1 MRPQDFIDK
10 LAPIAI
16 KEMQRTGIP
25 ASLTIAQ
32 GILESGWGASELA
45 VNANNWFGIKGAGP
59 EGSYERDSPEEE
71 NGKKIMRRSPF
82 RKYHDWADSV
92 RDHSE
97 FLLRPRYAKIINA
110 DWRTACHEIEKAG
123 YATDS
128 QYDEKLIKRI
138 EEYQLYKY
146 DQGVDRVARPILII
160 DPGHGGTD
168 SGAVGNG
175 MREKDITLQI
185 SLYQF
190 NRFKELGLPVA
201 ITRTADTTLK
211 PTQRTGAVK
220 QSGAEYCISNHI
232 NAGGG
237 EGVEAIHSI
246 HATDKLAK
254 ALVQSVVDCGQKFR
268 KVYSR
273 LGNGGTDYYFMHR
286 ETGTVDTTIMEYG
299 FIDNPNDAALLK
311 ANWEM
316 YAEAVVKAFCGYVGH
331 LYKPKGGVASMSDLD
346 KSLEVL
352 VKAGII
358 KTPEYWQNNAIKGG
372 TVLGDYAATLIINMA
387 KKLGSHLV

>member
-1 MRPQDFIDK
+1 MKPDDFFSE

-16 KEMQRTGIP
+16 QEMKRTGIP

-32 GILESGWGASELA
+32 GILESGWGASEVA
-45 VNANNWFGIKGAGP
+45 VNANNWFGIKGVGP
-59 EGSYERDSPEEE
+59 AGSYERDSPEEE
-71 NGKKIMRRSPF
+71 HGKKITRRSPF
-82 RKYHDWADSV
+82 RRYHDWEDSV

-97 FLLRPRYAKIINA
+97 FLLNPRYSKIINA

-128 QYDEKLIKRI
+128 QYAEKLIKRI

-146 DQGVDRVARPILII
+146 DQGADRMTTPILII

-175 MREKDITLQI
+175 LREKDLTLQI

-201 ITRTADTTLK
+201 ITRTADITLA
-211 PTQRTGAVK
+211 PSQRTGAVK
-220 QSGAEYCISNHI
+220 QSGAKYCISNHI

-254 ALVQSVVDCGQKFR
+254 VLAHSVVNCGQKFR
-268 KVYSR
+268 KAYSR
-273 LGNGGTDYYFMHR
+273 QGNGGADYYFMHR
-286 ETGTVDTTIMEYG
+286 ETGAVDTTIVEYG
-299 FIDNPNDAALLK
+299 FIDNTVDAERLK
-311 ANWEM
+311 ANWKI
-316 YAEAVVKAFCGYVGH
+316 YAEAVVKAFCEYVGH
-331 LYKPKGGVASMSDLD
+331 TYKPKEGAATMSDLD
-346 KSLEVL
+346 KSLEAL
-352 VKAGII
+352 VKAGVIQS
-358 KTPEYWQNNAIKGG
+358 PEYWKTNAVQGG
-372 TVLGDYAATLIINMA
+372 TVKGENAATLIHNMA
-387 KKLGSHLV
+387 KKLGV

>member
-1 MRPQDFIDK
+1 MKPHDFISE

-32 GILESGWGASELA
+32 GILESGWGGSEIA
-45 VNANNWFGIKGAGP
+45 VNANNWFGIKGVGP
-59 EGSYERDSPEEE
+59 AGSYERDSPEEE
-71 NGKKIMRRSPF
+71 NGKKITRRSPF
-82 RKYHDWADSV
+82 RKYDDWTDSV

-110 DWRTACHEIEKAG
+110 DWSTACCEIGEAG

-128 QYDEKLIKRI
+128 QYAEKLMELITK
-138 EEYQLYKY
+138 YQLYKY
-146 DQGVDRVARPILII
+146 DQGVDRVATPILII

-175 MREKDITLQI
+175 MREKDLTLQI

-201 ITRTADTTLK
+201 ITRTTDTSLTSS
-211 PTQRTGAVK
+211 QRTGAVK
-220 QSGAEYCISNHI
+220 QSGAKYCISNHI

-246 HATDKLAK
+246 HASDKLAK
-254 ALVQSVVDCGQKFR
+254 VLAQSVVDCGQKFR
-268 KVYSR
+268 KAYSR
-273 LGNGGTDYYFMHR
+273 QGNGSTDYYFMHR
-286 ETGTVDTTIMEYG
+286 ETGAVDTTIVEYG
-299 FIDNPNDAALLK
+299 FIDNIGDAARLK
-311 ANWEM
+311 SNWET

-331 LYKPKGGVASMSDLD
+331 AYTSKEGAVSMGDLD

-358 KTPEYWQNNAIKGG
+358 KTPEYWETNAVQGG
-372 TVLGDYAATLIINMA
+372 TVKGENAATLIHNMA
-387 KKLGSHLV
+387 KKLEG

>member
-1 MRPQDFIDK
+1 MKSDDFFSK

-16 KEMQRTGIP
+16 EEMKRTGIP

-32 GILESGWGASELA
+32 GILESGWGGSELA
-45 VNANNWFGIKGAGP
+45 VNANNWFGIKGVGP
-59 EGSYERDSPEEE
+59 AGSYERDSPEEE
-71 NGKKIMRRSPF
+71 NGKKITRRSSF
-82 RKYHDWADSV
+82 RKYDDWTDSV

-97 FLLRPRYAKIINA
+97 FLLKPRYSKIINA

-128 QYDEKLIKRI
+128 QYAEKLIKRI

-146 DQGVDRVARPILII
+146 DQGVDRVATPILII

-175 MREKDITLQI
+175 LREKDLTLQI

-201 ITRTADTTLK
+201 ITRTTDIPLT
-211 PTQRTGAVK
+211 PPQRTAAVK
-220 QSGAEYCISNHI
+220 QSGAKFCISNHI
-232 NAGGG
+232 NAGRG

-246 HATDKLAK
+246 HACEELAK
-254 ALVQSVVDCGQKFR
+254 VLAQSVADCGQKFR
-268 KVYSR
+268 KAYSR
-273 LGNGGTDYYFMHR
+273 QGNGGTDYYFMHR
-286 ETGTVDTTIMEYG
+286 DTGTVDTTIMEYG
-299 FIDNPNDAALLK
+299 FIDNKGDAERLES
-311 ANWEM
+311 NWEV

-331 LYKPKGGVASMSDLD
+331 PYKPKGGATAMSDLD
-346 KSLEVL
+346 KSLEAL
-352 VKAGII
+352 VKAGVIQS
-358 KTPEYWQNNAIKGG
+358 PEYWKTNAVQGGKVKGEN
-372 TVLGDYAATLIINMA
+372 AATLIQNMA
-387 KKLGSHLV
+387 KKLGV

>member
-1 MRPQDFIDK
+1 MRQQDCIDK

-16 KEMQRTGIP
+16 QEMKRTGIP

-45 VNANNWFGIKGAGP
+45 VNANNWFGIKGVGP
-59 EGSYERDSPEEE
+59 AGSYVRDSLEEE
-71 NGKKIMRRSPF
+71 HGVKVTRRSLF
-82 RKYHDWADSV
+82 RKYYNWEDSV
-92 RDHSE
+92 RDHSK
-97 FLLRPRYAKIINA
+97 FLLRPRYSKIINA
-110 DWRTACHEIEKAG
+110 DWRDACYEIEKAG

-128 QYDEKLIKRI
+128 QYASKLIKRI

-146 DQGVDRVARPILII
+146 DQGVDRVATPILII

-175 MREKDITLQI
+175 MREKDLTLQT

-201 ITRTADTTLK
+201 ITRTTDITL
-211 PTQRTGAVK
+211 TSSQRTDAVK
-220 QSGAEYCISNHI
+220 QSGAKLCISNHI
-232 NAGGG
+232 NAGCG
-237 EGVEAIHSI
+237 EGVEAIYSI
-246 HATDKLAK
+246 HTSEKLASML
-254 ALVQSVVDCGQKFR
+254 AQSVGGCGQKFR

-273 LGNGGTDYYFMHR
+273 QGNGGADYYFMHR
-286 ETGTVDTTIMEYG
+286 ETGAVDTTIMEYG
-299 FIDNPNDAALLK
+299 FIDNTVDAERLK
-311 ANWEM
+311 ANWKI
-316 YAEAVVKAFCGYVGH
+316 YAEAVVKAFCEYVGH
-331 LYKPKGGVASMSDLD
+331 PYKLKEGPAYINDLD

-352 VKAGII
+352 VKSGII
-358 KTPEYWQNNAIKGG
+358 KTPEYWQNNAVKGR

-387 KKLGSHLV
+387 KKLGSYLV